1 MHENIKRVREYLDKP
16 ELFCQLAEECAELG
30 KAALKLRRAMAN
42 TNPTPYTESE
52 AWGNLTEEVA
62 DVIGVLKVLEISA
75 DDAGV
80 QEIQKHK
87 FQRWVRRL
95 EEGKCKVPQTSSK
108 R

>member
-30 KAALKLRRAMAN
+30 KAALKLRRVMTN

-52 AWGNLTEEVA
+52 VWENFTEEVA
-62 DVIGVLKVLEISA
+62 DVMGVLKALEIPT

-95 EEGKCKVPQTSSK
+95 EEEKCKVPQTSSK